1 MKFKIFGLF
10 LLIWLKTINLV
21 EAEIIPRFDMRDK
34 DGIIFDPIVPR
45 AGEMMLAKCTV
56 VQLTPEN
63 RKSVSWRLQRQN
75 DGKVFYLATNNDV
88 FQFKNPIQRLFAHHE
103 LNSNDWYLEFNPL
116 DRDDIGNLTC
126 YLADTGGEEVSLT
139 RYLDVHSEPIILES
153 STKDVEVD
161 IGDNFEFDCKAQ
173 GYPKPNISWIRAES
187 KPLHDGLAKFNGDVL
202 RIRNISVSDRGVYK
216 CIAWNLI
223 GSGAQWT
230 LKLSVRFPPSVK
242 CQESVGQAPNFEV
255 DAYMECYAHGYPA
268 PRLSWYK
275 EVDPNNP
282 TALIPLT
289 EKTFKYKF
297 EATIPEPDVCTDCIL
312 ARITVIN
319 VISGDYGTYRLR
331 ATSEQSKGYMSEG
344 RVRLYQTPECQQS
357 ITNPDN
363 KGCRSPPK
371 IN

>member
-1 MKFKIFGLF
+1 M
-10 LLIWLKTINLV
+10 T
-21 EAEIIPRFDMRDK
+21 
-34 DGIIFDPIVPR
+34 
-45 AGEMMLAKCTV
+45 AKCSV

-88 FQFKNPIQRLFAHHE
+88 FQFNNPIQRLWAKHE
-103 LNSNDWYLEFNPL
+103 LNSNDWYLYFNPL

-126 YLADTGGEEVSLT
+126 FLADTGNEEVSLT
-139 RYLDVHSEPIILES
+139 RYLDVHSEPLILES
-153 STKDVEVD
+153 STKDVEVSEGENLNLTC
-161 IGDNFEFDCKAQ
+161 IAQ
-173 GYPKPNISWIRAES
+173 GYPAPAIAWIRADS
-187 KPLHDGLAKFNGDVL
+187 KAIQGEIARYDSSVL
-202 RIRNISVSDRGVYK
+202 QLLNVTKHDRGVYK
-216 CIAWNLI
+216 CIATNLI
-223 GSGAQWT
+223 GSGIEWT
-230 LKLSVRFPPSVK
+230 LKISVRFPPSVV
-242 CQESVGQAPNFEV
+242 CQISVGQAPNFEV
-255 DAYMECYAHGYPA
+255 DAYMECYANGYPA

-282 TALIPLT
+282 TALILLT

-319 VISGDYGTYRLR
+319 VISGDYGTYKLK
-331 ATSEQSKGYMSEG
+331 ATSEASIGYMSEG
-344 RVRLYQTPECQQS
+344 KVKLYQTPECQQS

-371 IN
+371 IGVLEGM